1 MNVEIRNSVFRLT
14 VSRAFHSTRKFETEP
29 NYYRCGNFQVKLKSE
44 PFNGKLWK
52 FHNENQMERK
62 LSRKMFSKTWVYLRW
77 LSYFSDFLFSATY
90 FGHDHG
96 EVDIACKNVGDQE
109 IIGDLYSKMTQCF
122 PLVSCL

>member
-1 MNVEIRNSVFRLT
+1 
-14 VSRAFHSTRKFETEP
+14 
-29 NYYRCGNFQVKLKSE
+29 
-44 PFNGKLWK
+44 
-52 FHNENQMERK
+52 
-62 LSRKMFSKTWVYLRW
+62 MFSKTWVYLRW

-90 FGHDHG
+90 FGHDYG